1 MKRSTNAKKKKKKII
16 NGFCKENSQ
25 VQRFFDVFK
34 VFISYLFKAQNVNK
48 ELESR
53 VGGRRERE
61 RTEGEQDKNSI
72 RICPNKMSV
81 LG

>member
-1 MKRSTNAKKKKKKII
+1 M
-16 NGFCKENSQ
+16 
-25 VQRFFDVFK
+25 
-34 VFISYLFKAQNVNK
+34 NK

-72 RICPNKMSV
+72 RIGPNKMSV